1 MAKQSYD
8 VIVVG
13 AGAAGLMC
21 ASVAGQ
27 RGRRVLVLDHSDKLA
42 EKIRISGGG
51 RCNFTNL
58 NIHPERYLSAN
69 PHFVR
74 SALAQ
79 YSQWDFIKLV
89 ERHGIAYHEKTL
101 GQLFCDDSAQQII
114 DLLDAEC
121 ADGGVTRRLGCA
133 IHSVARSD
141 DGRFVLAT
149 THGEFDAESLVVA
162 TGGLSIPAIGATPWG
177 YRLAEQFGLAVTPLK
192 PGLVP
197 LTFDAAEQHA
207 FGPLAGLSLEIA
219 ASLGKASFREQGLF
233 THKGVSGPAILQ
245 ISSYWQAGQTI
256 ELDLLPS
263 ADAHD
268 LLGQAVHSEQKLS
281 NVLAQAWPKR
291 FAVQWLAAQGVA
303 DTPMRQLN
311 PKTLSALAAQI
322 HAWPIRP
329 GGTQGYKKAEVTVG
343 GVDTREL
350 SSKTLM
356 ANKAPGLFFVGEV
369 VDVTGWLGGYNFQW
383 AWSSGYVVGGRC

>member
-1 MAKQSYD
+1 MHAKSFD
-8 VIVVG
+8 VVIVG

-21 ASVAGQ
+21 AATAGQ

-51 RCNFTNL
+51 RCNFTNR

-114 DLLDAEC
+114 DMLDAEC
-121 ADGGVTRRLGCA
+121 ADGGVRRQLGCTV
-133 IHSVARSD
+133 HSVSRSD

-149 THGEFDAESLVVA
+149 SHGEFDAESLVVA

-177 YRLAEQFGLAVTPLK
+177 YRLAEQFGLAITPLK

-207 FGPLAGLSLEIA
+207 FGPLAGLSLDMA

-233 THKGVSGPAILQ
+233 THKGVSGPVILQ
-245 ISSYWQAGQTI
+245 ISSYWQPGQTI
-256 ELDLLPS
+256 ELDLLPG
-263 ADAHD
+263 ANAHE
-268 LLGQAVHSEQKLS
+268 LLSQAAHSEQKLS

-291 FAVQWLAAQGVA
+291 FAVQWLAAQDAA
-303 DTPMRQLN
+303 DAPMRQLN
-311 PKTLSALAAQI
+311 PKTLSALAEQI
-322 HAWPIRP
+322 HAWLIRP
-329 GGTQGYKKAEVTVG
+329 SGTQGYKKAEVTVG

-356 ANKAPGLFFVGEV
+356 ANKVPGLFFVGEV

>member
-1 MAKQSYD
+1 MHAKSFD
-8 VIVVG
+8 VVIVG

-21 ASVAGQ
+21 AATAGQ

-51 RCNFTNL
+51 RCNFTNR

-101 GQLFCDDSAQQII
+101 GQLFCDDSAQHII

-121 ADGGVTRRLGCA
+121 ADGGVRRQLGCT
-133 IHSVARSD
+133 IHNVSRSD
-141 DGRFVLAT
+141 EGRFVLAT
-149 THGEFDAESLVVA
+149 SHGEFDAESLVVA

-177 YRLAEQFGLAVTPLK
+177 YRLAEQFGLAITPLK

-219 ASLGKASFREQGLF
+219 AELGKASFREQALF

-245 ISSYWQAGQTI
+245 ISSYWQPGQLI
-256 ELDLLPS
+256 QLDLLPGGNARDVLDS
-263 ADAHD
+263 EA
-268 LLGQAVHSEQKLS
+268 HSEQKLS

-303 DTPMRQLN
+303 DAPMRQLS
-311 PKTLSALAAQI
+311 PKTLAALAEQI

-356 ANKAPGLFFVGEV
+356 ANKVPGLFFVGEV

>member
-1 MAKQSYD
+1 MHAKSFD
-8 VIVVG
+8 VVIVG

-21 ASVAGQ
+21 AATAGQ
-27 RGRRVLVLDHSDKLA
+27 RGRRVLLLDHSDKLA

-79 YSQWDFIKLV
+79 YSQWDFIKLI
-89 ERHGIAYHEKTL
+89 ERHGVTYHEKTL

-121 ADGGVTRRLGCA
+121 HDGQVLRRMGCT
-133 IHSVARSD
+133 IHSVSRSD
-141 DGRFVLAT
+141 EGRFVLAT
-149 THGEFDAESLVVA
+149 SHGEFDAESLVVA

-177 YRLAEQFGLAVTPLK
+177 YRLAEQFGLAITPLK

-219 ASLGKASFREQGLF
+219 AELGKASFREQALF

-245 ISSYWQAGQTI
+245 ISSYWQPGQLI
-256 ELDLLPS
+256 QLDLLPGGN
-263 ADAHD
+263 ARDVLDGEA
-268 LLGQAVHSEQKLS
+268 HSEQKLS

-303 DTPMRQLN
+303 DAPMRQLS
-311 PKTLSALAAQI
+311 PKTLTALAEQI

-356 ANKAPGLFFVGEV
+356 ANKVPGLFFVGEV